1 MATEQTVRN
10 EEAARDEET
19 LRSEEYLH
27 IPYVLMVWSTPD
39 AEGDWVCHA
48 EYPELPGC
56 SVEHANALVAI
67 EELEAMKDD
76 LILDRLAR
84 GEDVPVPRP
93 PLRA

>member
-1 MATEQTVRN
+1 MALEQSLRN
-10 EEAARDEET
+10 
-19 LRSEEYLH
+19 EEYLH
-27 IPYVLMVWSTPD
+27 IPYVLMVWSTPGPGD
-39 AEGDWVCHA
+39 DWVCHA

-67 EELEAMKDD
+67 ERLDAMKDD

-84 GEDVPVPRP
+84 GEEVPTPRP